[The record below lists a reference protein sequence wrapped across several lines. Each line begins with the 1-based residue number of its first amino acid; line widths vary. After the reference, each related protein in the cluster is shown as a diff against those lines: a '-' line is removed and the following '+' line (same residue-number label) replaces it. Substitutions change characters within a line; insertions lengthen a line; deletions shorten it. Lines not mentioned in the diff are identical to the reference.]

1 MPNKKL
7 INLIVLATIFSLGH
21 TTDHAIRGDFR
32 WPPTVDSTLA
42 IAISVVIYTTIASG
56 LYFYSKNKIGPGF
69 WVIFGSLGLAFG
81 WLAHFSPFTDQP
93 PQYILSAYES
103 IVAGWL
109 ALSCLIGLM
118 LALAAATGYAS
129 YLWRIATYE
138 VH

>member
-56 LYFYSKNKIGPGF
+56 LYFYSKDKIGPSL
-69 WVIFGSLGLAFG
+69 WAIFGSLGVAFG
-81 WLAHFSPFTDQP
+81 WLAHFSPFTDQA
-93 PQYILSAYES
+93 PQYILGAYES
-103 IVAGWL
+103 VVAGWL

-118 LALAAATGYAS
+118 LALTVTTGYAGC
-129 YLWRIATYE
+129 LWTRSLQSN
-138 VH
+138 